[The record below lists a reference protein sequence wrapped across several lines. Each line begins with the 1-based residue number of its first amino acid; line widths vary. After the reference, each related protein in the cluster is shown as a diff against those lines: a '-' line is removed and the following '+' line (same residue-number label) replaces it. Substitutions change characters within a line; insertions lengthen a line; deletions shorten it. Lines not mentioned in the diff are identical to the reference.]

1 MPILRFIRALMG
13 GKPAA
18 RAKSTAKAKSP
29 ARTKPASQSTP
40 AARAKAPSR
49 KRRPA
54 RGRKPHKGP
63 SPIAPTKAETAHL
76 PLFPGLPLE
85 RILVPATPEEFAAA
99 AREILAA
106 GVAGF
111 DTESKPTFR
120 AGEKSTG
127 PHVVQFALA
136 DKAFIFQLHHKAARP
151 VLIELLQSEQIAK
164 VGFGLQSDH
173 AHIQRKFG
181 IRPRNV
187 IDLDHAFH
195 SKGYRGQ
202 IGVRGAIGVLFQQ
215 RFPKSKSAT
224 TSNWALPRLTT
235 TQLLY
240 AANDAY
246 AALKI
251 HEALEAAK

>member
-1 MPILRFIRALMG
+1 MPILRFIRSLVSG
-13 GKPAA
+13 
-18 RAKSTAKAKSP
+18 
-29 ARTKPASQSTP
+29 
-40 AARAKAPSR
+40 KAPVEAKPPTRKSRPSRRRKSR
-49 KRRPA
+49 K
-54 RGRKPHKGP
+54 GP
-63 SPIAPTKAETAHL
+63 PPVAPTKAETAHL

-85 RILVPATPEEFAAA
+85 RIVVPSTPEDFAAA
-99 AREILAA
+99 AREIFAA

-127 PHVVQFALA
+127 PHVVQFALP
-136 DKAFIFQLHHKAARP
+136 DKAFIFQLHHAAARP
-151 VLIELLQSEQIAK
+151 VLIELLQSDRVAK

-181 IRPRNV
+181 IRPQNV
-187 IDLDHAFH
+187 IDLDHAFRR
-195 SKGYRGQ
+195 KGYRGQ
-202 IGVRGAIGVLFQQ
+202 IGVRGAVGVLFQQ

-224 TSNWALPRLTT
+224 TSNWAQPRLTA